1 MPLSTTPE
9 PVPFVIDK
17 HGTARVGGTRLTLD
31 TVVIEYKKGAAPEDI
46 VRGFPPITLAEVYSV
61 IAYYLRWKT
70 EVDEYLEEGFE
81 QSEKIRAIMEAKHG
95 TEAQAL
101 ARLRARARDQC

>member
-31 TVVIEYKKGAAPEDI
+31 TVVIEYKKGAAPGGHCPRIPSHYARRGLLSNSILSALEDGSGRI
-46 VRGFPPITLAEVYSV
+46 S
-61 IAYYLRWKT
+61 
-70 EVDEYLEEGFE
+70 
-81 QSEKIRAIMEAKHG
+81 
-95 TEAQAL
+95 
-101 ARLRARARDQC
+101 